1 MTSSNERVSRRS
13 FLRHT
18 AGAGA
23 ALSLPTIITG
33 CALGSRGPRRVLP
46 ANERIHIGCIGVG
59 NQGSGNLRAFMKNVI
74 AVCEVDKDRLA
85 TAKANVEKANGG
97 TCAAYSDY
105 RKLLENKDVD
115 AVVITVP
122 DHWHALITIHACE
135 AGKDVYCEKP
145 LTLRVAEGRAMVKA
159 ARRYKCIVQTGSQQR
174 SADNFRLACE
184 LVRSG
189 RLGKIHTVRAGI
201 SKVNFAGPAIPD
213 SDPPPE
219 LDYEFWL
226 GPAPQRPYNK
236 LRVHYN
242 FRFFWDYSG
251 GQMTNWGAHHL
262 DIAQWGLGM
271 DESGPIS
278 AEATKPTV
286 YNKNGWFEVPE
297 FCEITYKYANGV
309 TLVCGQGERG
319 GTTFEGEKGT
329 IYVNRG
335 RLESKPAEIIKEPI
349 KDSDVHLY
357 VSKNHH
363 QNWLE
368 CIRSR
373 KLPIADVEIGH
384 RSATVCHLG
393 NIAVRSGRK
402 LTWDPKKEEVIGD
415 AEQAKMLL
423 YPYRAPWRLPKV

>member
-1 MTSSNERVSRRS
+1 MIGARQRISRRD
-13 FLRHT
+13 FLRRT
-18 AGAGA
+18 GGAGL
-23 ALSLPTIITG
+23 ALSLPMIITNN
-33 CALGSRGPRRVLP
+33 ALGAPGVPP
-46 ANERIHIGCIGVG
+46 ASERIHVGMIGVG
-59 NQGSGNLRAFMKNVI
+59 NQGGGNLKAFMKDVI
-74 AVCEVDKDRLA
+74 AVCEVDKNRLA
-85 TAKANVEKANGG
+85 EAKAKVEKANGK
-97 TCAAYSDY
+97 TCAAYGDY

-122 DHWHALITIHACE
+122 DHWHALITINACE

-145 LTLRVAEGRAMVKA
+145 LTLTIAEGRAMVKV
-159 ARRYKCIVQTGSQQR
+159 ARKYNRIVQTGSQQR
-174 SADNFRLACE
+174 SDDKFRLACE

-189 RLGKIHTVRAGI
+189 RLGKIQTVRAGI
-201 SKVNFAGPAIPD
+201 SRVNFSGPAVPD

-219 LDYEFWL
+219 LDYDFWL

-236 LRVHYN
+236 LRIHYN

-278 AEATKPTV
+278 VETTAPTR
-286 YNKNGWFEVPE
+286 YNKDGWFEVPE
-297 FCEITYKYANGV
+297 FGQVTYKYANGV
-309 TLVCGQGERG
+309 TLICGQSQRG

-335 RLESKPAEIIKEPI
+335 RLESKPEEIIKEPL
-349 KDSDVHLY
+349 KENDVHLY

-363 QNWLE
+363 QNWLD
-368 CIRSR
+368 CIKTR
-373 KLPIADVEIGH
+373 KPPIADVEIGH

-393 NIAVRSGRK
+393 NIAIRTNK
-402 LTWDPKKEEVIGD
+402 KITWDPAKEEIVGD
-415 AEQAKMLL
+415 AELAKWVGK
-423 YPYRAPWRLPKV
+423 PYRAPWSLAAL